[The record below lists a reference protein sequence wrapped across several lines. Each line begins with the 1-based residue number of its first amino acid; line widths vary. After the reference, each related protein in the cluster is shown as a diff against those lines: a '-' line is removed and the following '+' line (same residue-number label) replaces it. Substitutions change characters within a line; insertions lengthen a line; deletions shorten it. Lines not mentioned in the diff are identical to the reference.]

1 MSFINFDFNLNHIF
15 FIFILISYFI
25 KYCIVNYIKEEGI
38 DQKYEE
44 KFFNKYIFILSNF
57 FSIIPL
63 CIIKIRSR
71 KSQAEDVFLT
81 KTQKSNLS
89 IELLH
94 SNDSPISFNKL
105 LIRTFIVSLS
115 DLFAEIF
122 DIIFYIFIPKNN
134 FEFNFAIIIK
144 ILMKYFL
151 SKLILKIAYYRHHN
165 FSVIINLICLILI
178 IFVDIHYL
186 YNNWDIKS
194 IFFLILIIFDSIF
207 YALEDVI
214 GKKALIEEFLS
225 PYSIILYKGVYETIL
240 LIIFSIPFFFIKIE
254 NKNIFNIFIR
264 RLNTF
269 KKILIIFL
277 LTAVNFSYN
286 VFIWM
291 INDRFSPNDL
301 AMIMVLQGLVTKI
314 YLLIFEY
321 QKFKEDLFESIYLI
335 SIYFILIISASIH
348 SEIIIINSCGLS
360 ENTKKNIN
368 IKSEIDFESANG
380 RALNST
386 SINSNDAQDINERNS
401 NSRNSNSRNS
411 LEFTLERISK

>member
-44 KFFNKYIFILSNF
+44 KFFNKYIFILSDF

-105 LIRTFIVSLS
+105 LIRTFIVSFS

-178 IFVDIHYL
+178 SFVDIHYL

-225 PYSIILYKGVYETIL
+225 PYSILFYKGIYETTL
-240 LIIFSIPFFFIKIE
+240 LIILSIPFFFIKIE
-254 NKNIFNIFIR
+254 DENIFYIFVMK
-264 RLNTF
+264 LNNFTNV
-269 KKILIIFL
+269 IYVFL
-277 LTAVNFSYN
+277 SMIMNFAYN
-286 VFIWM
+286 VFIWI

-301 AMIMVLQGLVTKI
+301 AMVMVLQGFLDKI
-314 YLLIFEY
+314 YLLIFNYE
-321 QKFKEDLFESIYLI
+321 KFKEDLFETIYLI

-348 SEIIIINSCGLS
+348 NEIIIINCYGLN
-360 ENTKKNIN
+360 EYTKKNIN
-368 IKSEIDFESANG
+368 IKSEKDFESANE
-380 RALNST
+380 RALT
-386 SINSNDAQDINERNS
+386 TTTINSNEAQDVNERNYKMS
-401 NSRNSNSRNS
+401 VELS
-411 LEFTLERISK
+411 LARSSKDN